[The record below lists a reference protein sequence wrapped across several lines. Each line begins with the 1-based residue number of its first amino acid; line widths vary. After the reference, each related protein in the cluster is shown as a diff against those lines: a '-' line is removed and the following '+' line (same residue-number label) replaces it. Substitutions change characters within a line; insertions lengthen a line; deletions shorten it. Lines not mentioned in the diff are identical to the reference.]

1 MSVDQL
7 PILISVAIVGLAL
20 GLVIALFIN
29 KSKLQNTKDEENRK
43 YQELIEAQKLK
54 IKNEAKQESQNELS
68 KLKKEIEQEYS
79 EKRNGLKEL
88 EKQIEK
94 RESLLEKRSEWVE
107 NQEAE
112 NKKAANRN
120 KDIKN
125 NLERKHE
132 ELDKS
137 LQEEKALLLKIT
149 GLKQEEAQNILLAKI
164 KDQVEAQTA
173 RIIRENTERI
183 SEESEM
189 NAQKIVGLAITRM
202 ASQVSAETTTST
214 VDLPS
219 DDVKG
224 KIIGREGRN
233 IRAFEK
239 ATGVDL
245 IVDDTPGVVILSS
258 FDILRREVAKR
269 AMLILLK
276 DGRIHPARI
285 EEVVRQVEEMLEK
298 ELIEIGTATCHE
310 MNIGKMHQKLRYYLG
325 KMKYR
330 TSYGQSMLG
339 HSKEVAELCASMAGE
354 LKVDITMAKRAGL
367 LHDIGK
373 AADQE
378 MEGTHPQ
385 IGSEL
390 AKKYDEHPFIINA
403 IASHHEDVEMISV
416 YSFLAMAADAISSAR
431 PGARRE
437 TSESYVKR
445 LEDLEAIAN
454 SYDGVEQSFAIQAGR
469 EVRVLADATRITD
482 DKAVILAKDIAG
494 RIENELQYPGHVKI
508 TVIRELRVEEFA
520 K

>member
-1 MSVDQL
+1 MPFVDQL
-7 PILISVAIVGLAL
+7 PYLGVGLAV
-20 GLVIALFIN
+20 GFAITFLFI
-29 KSKLQNTKDEENRK
+29 KSKITNARDEENRK
-43 YQELIEAQKLK
+43 YQDLLETQKIK
-54 IKNEAKQESQNELS
+54 IKNESKQEAQQEVS
-68 KLKKEIEQEYS
+68 KYKKEFEQEFS
-79 EKRNGLKEL
+79 EKRVGLKEL

-94 RESLLEKRSEWVE
+94 RETLLEKRAEYIDT
-107 NQEAE
+107 QEVE
-112 NKKAANRN
+112 NKKNQSRN
-120 KDIKN
+120 KDIRN
-125 NLERKHE
+125 NLEKKQE
-132 ELDKS
+132 ELEKS
-137 LQEEKALLLKIT
+137 IQEEKALLLKIT
-149 GLKQEEAQNILLAKI
+149 GLKQEDAQNLLLAKI
-164 KDQVEAQTA
+164 KDQVESQAA
-173 RIIRENTERI
+173 RIIRENNERI
-183 SEESEM
+183 SEESEL
-189 NAQKIVGLAITRM
+189 NAQKIIGLAITRM
-202 ASQVSAETTTST
+202 ASKVSAETTTSS

-219 DDVKG
+219 DDLKG

-258 FDILRREVAKR
+258 YDILRREVAKR
-269 AMLILLK
+269 AMYMLLK

-285 EEVVRQVEEMLEK
+285 EEVVRQVEELLEK
-298 ELIEIGTATCHE
+298 ELVEIGTNTCHE

-330 TSYGQSMLG
+330 TSYGQNMLE
-339 HSKEVAELCASMAGE
+339 HSKEVADLCANMAGE

-390 AKKYDEHPFIINA
+390 AKKYDEHPLVINA

-445 LEDLEAIAN
+445 LQDLEGIAN

-469 EVRVLADATRITD
+469 EVRVLADATRISD
-482 DKAVILAKDIAG
+482 DKALVLAKDIAG
-494 RIENELQYPGHVKI
+494 RIEAELQYPGHVKV

>member
-1 MSVDQL
+1 MFENPQNFA
-7 PILISVAIVGLAL
+7 IAMIVGLISGFA
-20 GLVIALFIN
+20 ICFLFI
-29 KSKLQNTKDEENRK
+29 KSKIKNIKDEENRK
-43 YQELIEAQKLK
+43 YQDLIESQKLK
-54 IKNEAKQESQNELS
+54 IKNEAKQESQSELS
-68 KLKKEIEQEYS
+68 KFKKEVEQEFS
-79 EKRNGLKEL
+79 EKRNSLKDL
-88 EKQIEK
+88 EKQVAK
-94 RESLLEKRSEWVE
+94 REGLLEKRAEWVE
-107 NQEAE
+107 SQESE
-112 NKKAANRN
+112 NKKASNRN
-120 KDIKN
+120 KDIKL
-125 NLERKHE
+125 NLERKQD

-149 GLKQEEAQNILLAKI
+149 GLKPEDAQNLLLAKI

-173 RIIRENTERI
+173 RIIRDNTERI
-183 SEESEM
+183 TEESEIS
-189 NAQKIVGLAITRM
+189 AQKIVGLAITRM

-269 AMLILLK
+269 AMYILLK

-298 ELIEIGTATCHE
+298 ELIEIGTNTCHE

-339 HSKEVAELCASMAGE
+339 HSKEVADLCASMAGE
-354 LKVDITMAKRAGL
+354 LKVDVTMAKRAGL

-390 AKKYDEHPFIINA
+390 AKKYDEHPYIINA

-454 SYDGVEQSFAIQAGR
+454 SYEGVEQSFAIQAGR

-482 DKAVILAKDIAG
+482 DKAVILARDIAG
-494 RIENELQYPGHVKI
+494 RIENELQYPGHVKV

>member
-1 MSVDQL
+1 MQFIDQL
-7 PILISVAIVGLAL
+7 PYLGV
-20 GLVIALFIN
+20 GLVIGFAITFIFI
-29 KSKLQNTKDEENRK
+29 KSKISNTKDEENRK
-43 YQELIEAQKLK
+43 YQDLLETQKIK
-54 IKNEAKQESQNELS
+54 IKNESKQEAQQEVS
-68 KLKKEIEQEYS
+68 KYKKEIEQEFS
-79 EKRNGLKEL
+79 DKKVSLKDL

-94 RESLLEKRSEWVE
+94 REILLEKRAESVDI
-107 NQEAE
+107 QESE
-112 NKKAANRN
+112 NKKNQSRN
-120 KDIKN
+120 KDIRN
-125 NLERKHE
+125 NLEKKQE

-137 LQEEKALLLKIT
+137 IQEEKALLLKIT
-149 GLKQEEAQNILLAKI
+149 GLKQEDAQNLLLAKI
-164 KDQVEAQTA
+164 KDQVESQAA
-173 RIIRENTERI
+173 RIIRENNEKI
-183 SEESEM
+183 SEESELS
-189 NAQKIVGLAITRM
+189 AQKIIGLAITRM
-202 ASQVSAETTTST
+202 ASKVSAETTTSS

-219 DDVKG
+219 DDLKG

-258 FDILRREVAKR
+258 YDILRREVAKR
-269 AMLILLK
+269 AMYLLLK

-285 EEVVRQVEEMLEK
+285 EEVVRQVEELLEK
-298 ELIEIGTATCHE
+298 ELVEIGTNACHE

-330 TSYGQSMLG
+330 TSYGQNMLE
-339 HSKEVAELCASMAGE
+339 HSKEVAELCANMAGE

-390 AKKYDEHPFIINA
+390 AKKYDEHPLVINA
-403 IASHHEDVEMISV
+403 IASHHEDIEMISV

-445 LEDLEAIAN
+445 LQDLEGIAN
-454 SYDGVEQSFAIQAGR
+454 SYEGVEQSFAIQAGR

-482 DKAVILAKDIAG
+482 DKALVLAKDIAG
-494 RIENELQYPGHVKI
+494 RIEAELQYPGHVKV

>member
-1 MSVDQL
+1 MPFVDQL
-7 PILISVAIVGLAL
+7 PYLGVGLAV
-20 GLVIALFIN
+20 GFAITFLFI
-29 KSKLQNTKDEENRK
+29 KSKITNAKDEENRK
-43 YQELIEAQKLK
+43 YQDLLETQKIK
-54 IKNEAKQESQNELS
+54 IKNESKQEAQQEVS
-68 KLKKEIEQEYS
+68 KYKKEFEQEFS
-79 EKRNGLKEL
+79 EKRVGLKEL

-94 RESLLEKRSEWVE
+94 RETLLEKRAEYIDT
-107 NQEAE
+107 QEVE
-112 NKKAANRN
+112 NKKNQSRN
-120 KDIKN
+120 KDIRN
-125 NLERKHE
+125 NLEKKQE
-132 ELDKS
+132 ELEKS
-137 LQEEKALLLKIT
+137 IQEEKALLLKIT
-149 GLKQEEAQNILLAKI
+149 GLKQEDAQNLLLAKI
-164 KDQVEAQTA
+164 KDQVESQAA
-173 RIIRENTERI
+173 RIIRENNERI
-183 SEESEM
+183 SEESEL
-189 NAQKIVGLAITRM
+189 NAQKIIGLAITRM
-202 ASQVSAETTTST
+202 ASKVSAETTTSS

-219 DDVKG
+219 DDLKG

-258 FDILRREVAKR
+258 YDILRREVAKR
-269 AMLILLK
+269 AMYMLLK

-285 EEVVRQVEEMLEK
+285 EEVVRQVEELLEK
-298 ELIEIGTATCHE
+298 ELVEIGTNTCHE

-330 TSYGQSMLG
+330 TSYGQNMLE
-339 HSKEVAELCASMAGE
+339 HSKEVADLCANMAGE

-390 AKKYDEHPFIINA
+390 AKKYDEHPLVINA

-445 LEDLEAIAN
+445 LQDLEGIAN

-469 EVRVLADATRITD
+469 EVRVLADATRISD
-482 DKAVILAKDIAG
+482 DKALVLAKDIAG
-494 RIENELQYPGHVKI
+494 RIEAELQYPGHVKV

>member
-1 MSVDQL
+1 MSFTDQL
-7 PILISVAIVGLAL
+7 PYLGVGLVVGFA
-20 GLVIALFIN
+20 ITFLFI
-29 KSKLQNTKDEENRK
+29 KSKIAQTKDEENKR
-43 YQELIEAQKLK
+43 YQDLLETQKIK
-54 IKNEAKQESQNELS
+54 IKNDAKQESQQEVS
-68 KLKKEIEQEYS
+68 KYKKEIEQEFS
-79 EKRNGLKEL
+79 EKRTGLKEL

-94 RESLLEKRSEWVE
+94 REALLEKRAEYIDS
-107 NQEAE
+107 QEVE
-112 NKKAANRN
+112 NKKNQNRN
-120 KDIKN
+120 KDIRN
-125 NLERKHE
+125 NLEKKQE
-132 ELDKS
+132 ELEKS
-137 LQEEKALLLKIT
+137 IQEEKALLLKIT
-149 GLKQEEAQNILLAKI
+149 GLKQEEAQNLLLAKI
-164 KDQVEAQTA
+164 KDQVESQAA
-173 RIIRENTERI
+173 RIIRENNEKI
-183 SEESEM
+183 SEESELY
-189 NAQKIVGLAITRM
+189 AQKVIGLAITRM
-202 ASQVSAETTTST
+202 ASKVSAETTTSS

-219 DDVKG
+219 DDLKG

-258 FDILRREVAKR
+258 YDILRREVAKR
-269 AMLILLK
+269 SMYMLLK

-285 EEVVRQVEEMLEK
+285 EEVVRQVEELLEK
-298 ELIEIGTATCHE
+298 ELIEIGTHTCHE
-310 MNIGKMHQKLRYYLG
+310 MNLGKMHQKLRYYLG

-330 TSYGQSMLG
+330 TSYGQNMLE
-339 HSKEVAELCASMAGE
+339 HSKEVADLCANMAGE
-354 LKVDITMAKRAGL
+354 LKVDITLAKRAGL

-385 IGSEL
+385 IGAEL
-390 AKKYDEHPFIINA
+390 AKKYDEHPLVINA

-445 LEDLEAIAN
+445 LQDLEGIAN

-482 DKAVILAKDIAG
+482 DKALVLAKDIAG
-494 RIENELQYPGHVKI
+494 RIETELQYPGHVKV